1 MDDNELVTSVA
12 QAVGQ
17 ALGEMSVGV
26 GMVVLSLTNAVARQP
41 GIDKQQLFEDM
52 INNLPEV
59 DGAAHNVVKVV
70 QQAIRAALAELNQT
84 S

>member
-70 QQAIRAALAELNQT
+70 QQAIRAALAELNQA